1 MSRPDRCQ
9 VCGRSTRKD
18 GERLELE
25 IGNRC
30 GQHSGKWMCLS
41 CFLRWTDQKAPATRV
56 ASS

>member
-1 MSRPDRCQ
+1 MNRPDRCQ
-9 VCGRSTRKD
+9 VCGRATRKD

-41 CFLRWTDQKAPATRV
+41 CFLRWTEQPVLRPELN
-56 ASS
+56 